1 MKSVDKVE
9 AARHSYLKQFKNEE
23 QLSDFVSQDD
33 LKISKKLVELM
44 KKEGLT
50 YNEAYASLQYAHN
63 LLEYESNFLQF

>member
-1 MKSVDKVE
+1 MESVDKVE
-9 AARHSYLKQFKNEE
+9 EARHSYLNQFKNEE

-50 YNEAYASLQYAHN
+50 HNEAYASLQYAHN
-63 LLEYESNFLQF
+63 LLEYESNFLQL